1 MTATSQITVLVVDD
15 EDDIRGLMRD
25 FLEADGYA
33 VLTVDDGEAALKA
46 LRGHAVDCVLL
57 DVMMP
62 GLTGFDVLR
71 QLREF
76 SEVPVLF
83 LSARHEDANKIR
95 GLGLGADDYIVKTAT
110 PAEVVARVKAV
121 LRRSQRSAPAIPQP
135 LDFGRL
141 RIDIAAREVLIEG
154 NPVSLTAREFDLLQ
168 LLAEHPRQ
176 VFSRDQLFDRLWGA
190 YGDRHTVTVHIAR
203 LREKLEENP
212 AKPVLIATVW
222 GVGYRFE
229 GDRRR

>member
-1 MTATSQITVLVVDD
+1 
-15 EDDIRGLMRD
+15 MRD
-25 FLEADGYA
+25 FLEADGYT
-33 VLTVDDGEAALKA
+33 VLSVPDGPGALSALKA
-46 LRGHAVDCVLL
+46 NPVDLVLL

-62 GLTGFDVLR
+62 GLSGFDVLR
-71 QLREF
+71 RIRET

-110 PAEVVARVKAV
+110 PVEVVARVKAV
-121 LRRSQRSAPAIPQP
+121 MRRMRRVELSAPEV
-135 LDFGRL
+135 FNYGRL
-141 RIDIAAREVLIEG
+141 QIDPAAREVLVDG
-154 NPVSLTAREFDLLQ
+154 QPVQLTAREFDLLL

-212 AKPVLIATVW
+212 AKPTMLVTVW

-229 GDRRR
+229 GERQR